1 MILDFLTVSTES
13 LKFYLPV
20 WLDKAAQVLSFMKT
34 RCVLRMTSDHSP
46 DEMAEGV
53 AMVKTE
59 LRKTIQSR
67 REAKGLGSVEIH
79 DQEEKKSI
87 EVLKGEDAVMSVSV
101 NKEGWLNLIV
111 SRLKVVPP
119 PHEAPQ

>member
-1 MILDFLTVSTES
+1 
-13 LKFYLPV
+13 
-20 WLDKAAQVLSFMKT
+20 
-34 RCVLRMTSDHSP
+34 MTSDHSP

-87 EVLKGEDAVMSVSV
+87 EVLKS
-101 NKEGWLNLIV
+101 
-111 SRLKVVPP
+111 
-119 PHEAPQ
+119 